1 MAQATA
7 TKNQDAVNLGDS
19 LFNTWT
25 NSLDMV
31 YSSRKEAEQLLLQ
44 TFESQKETLE
54 KVTDDFSRMEAEQKK
69 LIAELR
75 ETVKENIQKVFGAS
89 ASTAYEQWNTQLD
102 EVSNRIQE
110 IAVVP
115 YKESINILNQSQEQL
130 QQAVQKNIDQQNKL
144 REDMN
149 VQVKAAQ
156 KLFNDIYESNSQFA
170 LGLFK

>member
-7 TKNQDAVNLGDS
+7 TKNQEAVNLGDS

-25 NSLDMV
+25 NGLDMV

-54 KVTDDFSRMEAEQKK
+54 KVTDDFSRIEAEQKK

-75 ETVKENIQKVFGAS
+75 ESIKENIQKVFGAS
-89 ASTAYEQWNTQLD
+89 ASKAYEQWNAQFD

-110 IAVVP
+110 IAVIP

-130 QQAVQKNIDQQNKL
+130 QQAVQNNIEHQNKL
-144 REDMN
+144 REDIT
-149 VQVKAAQ
+149 VQVKATQ

>member
-54 KVTDDFSRMEAEQKK
+54 KVTDDFSRIEAEQKK
-69 LIAELR
+69 LIA
-75 ETVKENIQKVFGAS
+75 
-89 ASTAYEQWNTQLD
+89 
-102 EVSNRIQE
+102 
-110 IAVVP
+110 
-115 YKESINILNQSQEQL
+115 
-130 QQAVQKNIDQQNKL
+130 
-144 REDMN
+144 
-149 VQVKAAQ
+149 
-156 KLFNDIYESNSQFA
+156 
-170 LGLFK
+170 